1 MLGKPVRWIEDRREH
16 LFPQRRSV
24 ISTGPLSL
32 RSMPMPRSRL
42 RGTLL
47 HDHGAYTARGLTVPQ
62 GAIASMSLAY
72 VVPAFR
78 MDVEVALTNK
88 VPVTP
93 VRGAGQ
99 PQGVFVMERLL
110 DRAAKAVNIGRDDI
124 RLRNLV
130 SAQAMPYKKDFLT
143 RGGIPIVLDTGNYP
157 ACQADAL
164 ASGWTD
170 FPRQSKGGA
179 DAK

>member
-1 MLGKPVRWIEDRREH
+1 
-16 LFPQRRSV
+16 
-24 ISTGPLSL
+24 
-32 RSMPMPRSRL
+32 
-42 RGTLL
+42 
-47 HDHGAYTARGLTVPQ
+47 VPQ

-110 DRAAKAVNIGRDDI
+110 DRAAKAGQHR
-124 RLRNLV
+124 R
-130 SAQAMPYKKDFLT
+130 P
-143 RGGIPIVLDTGNYP
+143 
-157 ACQADAL
+157 
-164 ASGWTD
+164 
-170 FPRQSKGGA
+170 
-179 DAK
+179 